1 MKFCLRI
8 LLLFFL
14 VTGTVTQ
21 DFDLFDALDDPPPTP
36 AKPKEPPK
44 PPKDPGL
51 DGGLDLSD
59 AFGPDE
65 PQTKKPEKP
74 NSGDSGDAGFDLG
87 DALKPDP
94 NAKPD
99 KPAVKPP
106 SGGGGG
112 GGSFDDSDLASVG
125 GGGDY
130 KPDGGRS
137 GGRAMDPQGGADPPQ
152 EAGSGPLAGIISA
165 VGVALVG
172 AASSYFAYQKKKL
185 CFKMQGGADPESGKG
200 HQGTHSEPQALS
212 NLLQSN

>member
-152 EAGSGPLAGIISA
+152 DPDFLWGQI
-165 VGVALVG
+165 
-172 AASSYFAYQKKKL
+172 QKML
-185 CFKMQGGADPESGKG
+185 NTNFPE
-200 HQGTHSEPQALS
+200 EFYVWLS
-212 NLLQSN
+212 NLKQIVTPLLERAMELLQALP

>member
-112 GGSFDDSDLASVG
+112 
-125 GGGDY
+125 
-130 KPDGGRS
+130 
-137 GGRAMDPQGGADPPQ
+137 RAMDPQGGADPPQ